1 MLVLKILLVFLV
13 IVYIVITVGFAFN
26 WYEDYEHIKRDY
38 VLGIAQ
44 GKGIYIYS
52 LGDWFDTS
60 PEPRREEYY
69 TQEDVKA
76 AARGVLLAPLWPL
89 FLLQGFVEE
98 ARKFIID
105 VQGGNE

>member
-1 MLVLKILLVFLV
+1 MLFLKVLLTFLAV
-13 IVYIVITVGFAFN
+13 VYIVITIGLANMWFQ
-26 WYEDYEHIKRDY
+26 DYDHIKRDY
-38 VLGIAQ
+38 ELGIVKCSGSYALS
-44 GKGIYIYS
+44 I
-52 LGDWFDTS
+52 DWS
-60 PEPRREEYY
+60 VPPPEPKPEDYY

-76 AARGVLLAPLWPL
+76 AARSVLLAPLWPL

>member
-1 MLVLKILLVFLV
+1 MLLKVVAVFV
-13 IVYIVITVGFAFN
+13 VFVYIVITVGFAVN
-26 WYEDYEHIKRDY
+26 CYEDYEHIKRDY
-38 VLGIAQ
+38 KLGIAQ

-52 LGDWFDTS
+52 LGDWSDTS

>member
-1 MLVLKILLVFLV
+1 MLLKVVAVFV
-13 IVYIVITVGFAFN
+13 VFVYIVITVGFAVN

-38 VLGIAQ
+38 KLGVVK
-44 GKGIYIYS
+44 GSGIYNFS
-52 LGDWFDTS
+52 LGDWSDTS
-60 PEPRREEYY
+60 PEPRRVEYY

>member
-1 MLVLKILLVFLV
+1 MLLKVVAVFV
-13 IVYIVITVGFAFN
+13 VFVYIVITVGFAVN
-26 WYEDYEHIKRDY
+26 CYEDYEHIKRDY
-38 VLGIAQ
+38 KLGVVK
-44 GKGIYIYS
+44 GSGIYIYS
-52 LGDWFDTS
+52 LGDWSDTS

>member
-13 IVYIVITVGFAFN
+13 IVYVVVTVGFAVN

-38 VLGIAQ
+38 ELGNVKCSGSYALSI
-44 GKGIYIYS
+44 
-52 LGDWFDTS
+52 DWS
-60 PEPRREEYY
+60 VPPPEPKPEDYY

-76 AARGVLLAPLWPL
+76 AARSVLLAPLWPL

>member
-13 IVYIVITVGFAFN
+13 IVYVVVTVGFAGN

-38 VLGIAQ
+38 ELGIVKCSGSYALS
-44 GKGIYIYS
+44 I
-52 LGDWFDTS
+52 DWS
-60 PEPRREEYY
+60 VPPPEPKPEEYY

-76 AARGVLLAPLWPL
+76 AARSVLLAPLWPL

>member
-1 MLVLKILLVFLV
+1 MLLKVVAVFV
-13 IVYIVITVGFAFN
+13 VFVYIVITVGFAVN

-38 VLGIAQ
+38 KLGVVK
-44 GKGIYIYS
+44 GSGIYIYS
-52 LGDWFDTS
+52 LGDWYDTS